1 MGGGCQVFLFF
12 CDRGHLPSSTVL
24 HVCRESRK
32 SQCRSLFVLYKK
44 IFYPRV
50 LVVSSVCCVFA
61 HLQNIQNCL
70 ACPSVCVLL
79 FVLSVFAVSVCVFC
93 FFFVSKR
100 HLLVSY
106 SSLSASS
113 PGSSGAVVI
122 GNVLS
127 GRQSCVAP
135 RPSCCRPTTPSTLH
149 RVSLARLPL
158 RGVSPE
164 GAPVLSEPLDVPVF
178 LAEDGDLV
186 LEEDGVQSHLGV
198 DQRHGAKPAGE
209 LVHAGLPLG
218 EVVRIGPAR
227 SPRRLKEARQRNSFR
242 VLLSVL

>member
-1 MGGGCQVFLFF
+1 M
-12 CDRGHLPSSTVL
+12 SS
-24 HVCRESRK
+24 S
-32 SQCRSLFVLYKK
+32 FVLYKK

-50 LVVSSVCCVFA
+50 LVVSSACCVFA
-61 HLQNIQNCL
+61 RLQSIQYCL
-70 ACPSVCVLL
+70 ACASVCVVL
-79 FVLSVFAVSVCVFC
+79 FVCLCLRFLFVFFI
-93 FFFVSKR
+93 SKC

-106 SSLSASS
+106 SSLPSSS

-135 RPSCCRPTTPSTLH
+135 CPSCCSPTTPSTLH

-178 LAEDGDLV
+178 LAENGDLV
-186 LEEDGVQSHLGV
+186 LEQDRVQPHLRV

-218 EVVRIGPAR
+218 KVVRIGPAR
-227 SPRRLKEARQRNSFR
+227 SPRRLVGIQKEGR
-242 VLLSVL
+242 

>member
-1 MGGGCQVFLFF
+1 MPGFFF
-12 CDRGHLPSSTVL
+12 CFAIADTFPLLPSCTCAERAGKVNVVPCSCCT
-24 HVCRESRK
+24 
-32 SQCRSLFVLYKK
+32 KK
-44 IFYPRV
+44 YSIQEFS
-50 LVVSSVCCVFA
+50 SSVVCA
-61 HLQNIQNCL
+61 ACL
-70 ACPSVCVLL
+70 HICKTYRTVWRVRH
-79 FVLSVFAVSVCVFC
+79 FVYSSLSCLCLRFSVCVF
-93 FFFVSKR
+93 FFSSISKR

-198 DQRHGAKPAGE
+198 DQWHGAKPAGE

-227 SPRRLKEARQRNSFR
+227 SPRRLKEARQRNNFR